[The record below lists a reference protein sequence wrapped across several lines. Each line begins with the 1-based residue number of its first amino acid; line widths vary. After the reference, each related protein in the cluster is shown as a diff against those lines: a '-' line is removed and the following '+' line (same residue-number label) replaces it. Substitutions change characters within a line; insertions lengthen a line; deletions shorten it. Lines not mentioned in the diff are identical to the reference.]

1 MARLLKYKIGVGRRL
16 LAFLI
21 AMLLMTSYIN
31 IISPFISF
39 AKGEDI
45 ITETESQKITN
56 FSVHLV
62 SGANNIGTDDNSDY
76 VWVATKHDAK
86 HRFVYQMDYDL
97 SGEGFLEPNTVQ
109 FVIPK
114 YIIKDRNNNWANNY
128 ELAIP
133 IDTDVPEN
141 DNENIFVYKEDG
153 NNILVYNRLQVSAA
167 EKGSIQFA
175 YDTNK
180 SMLDYVDMRPSEI
193 LYAEFNIDKNVN
205 EHLHTVD
212 DITRVKID
220 TTATIGSSSQSCEL
234 YENWKSSWGNASDFG
249 ISNPNNYYYL
259 YWTITTNESFVTQ
272 PYTFRIN
279 SDTVNGSNGNA
290 DFVAVRM
297 KNSGAFSQNFYDS
310 STYRLA
316 TGEVNHYVITKHLK
330 SAYQDLDEYNITN
343 STVISLHPIDN
354 IDNDTQTISSGNYK
368 VKPTEDHTPIYPINS
383 LSFIKSGVNSSSL
396 SIMNNPANYELND
409 FMDGAINDIHSNM
422 TYNLNM
428 SADAYSF
435 TLANDSNIENIES
448 YGQKPIKYTI
458 TDEDFYLNDSITD
471 DSIRNNTL
479 PNDLRKLTYNDFE
492 ITSFNYG
499 ITVQSASWVDY
510 RFVGRPATS
519 NDFENNNTLDFYAK
533 FGSNNNWIKIGSKNM
548 KTNAITKDNNY
559 VKYFSGN
566 SVEFKDNV
574 LCVGIKVETSNK
586 LYSTNINIIPQCK
599 LKKSDYVR
607 NTINNAIN
615 NNEPKIWMTNKANC
629 TMSVDNEEFFNSDR
643 YARNIIVGY
652 TKVSNINKK
661 SSFVQVNKVKKL
673 VTVGWQASISESY
686 MTQNGLCYV
695 KQNSGKFYDLLPAG
709 ADVDRSTI
717 VISTNEQLKQSDY
730 DVQTI
735 PNYKG
740 SGRTLMIV
748 NIKVPT
754 ESTYTISYSS
764 IHSIESLYDY
774 GVTIRNTLAYET
786 GNDVIANGYPDNG
799 GTIIDA
805 DLMNDLDSFTDDNK
819 FIYTDSSRVIEL
831 LFAVSSGLTKMVK
844 AHGDIYFK
852 RNTTVHENHLYTYR
866 LRYAND
872 FSTRAKNMIFYDNIE
887 NYTGSVW
894 QGELQSIDVS
904 QIKNKGVSPIIYLS
918 DKNVDIGVSA
928 NRNLNNDSIW
938 TTIDNFD
945 DISKAKSIAI
955 DLSKKDDNSEFVL
968 NQSESVVI
976 LLNMLSPDTDP
987 GESLSSDK
995 IPAKAL
1001 NSVYLDSDMMKVF
1014 PGQTYNH
1021 NLLHWN
1027 NDIVEFK
1034 TMGDILLSKV
1044 DARDNITP
1052 VKDISFSLIGVS
1064 DYGTTV
1070 NETKESDVNGL
1081 IDFKDIEKGSYTLTE
1096 TSGSKDYQKIN
1107 ETINVVIN
1115 ADGSVSYNGET
1126 LGKNSRFVISD
1137 EPRIHTDIKFTKRDT
1152 TNKNKRIAGVKFHLY
1167 GTSEYNNFVS
1177 KTAISD
1183 NYGNVVFEDIEL
1195 GHYELEELTVADGY
1209 IEDNS
1214 IYKVFINEQGKYSIN
1229 GSIMEK
1235 DGTLSIYNEPYHS
1248 FTIQK
1253 ESFTEMAGI
1262 AMPVEGAVFIL
1273 VGNSDRGTSVNMT
1286 RTSGANGKLTFSGLE
1301 SGSSYILKEIEA
1313 PDGYAIDDVEH
1324 IVKITKN
1331 GNITISGLNKN
1342 SYGEF
1347 IVKDKEDS
1355 TVTVTKKWVDNE
1367 TNETRTVEPK
1377 IHLGVN
1383 ESVPVAY
1390 FGSNLSNNSY
1400 YGNSVLNLLTSSN
1413 NIKAFK
1419 PFTGTKEEAL
1429 SAFKSNVSR
1438 RIDDGTTDYRIY
1450 AWYISDSS
1458 KHDYGT
1464 VYWWSDAK
1472 VVYLTNDSHALFNG
1486 LTSIRTVDVTDID
1499 ISKVTD
1505 MSYMFYNTQNLNN
1518 IIGIEN
1524 WDVSNVTDMSNMFY
1538 YCSKYL

>member
-62 SGANNIGTDDNSDY
+62 SGANNIGTDDNLDY

-234 YENWKSSWGNASDFG
+234 YETWKSSWGNASDFG
-249 ISNPNNYYYL
+249 ISNPDDYYYL
-259 YWTITTNESFVTQ
+259 YWKIKTKISFVTQ
-272 PYTFRIN
+272 PYTFRFN
-279 SDTVNGSNGNA
+279 SDTVTGSNGNA

-297 KNSGAFSQNFYDS
+297 GEYGNFSSSFIDS
-310 STYRLA
+310 NIYRMVNVD
-316 TGEVNHYVITKHLK
+316 GEINQYVITKHLK
-330 SAYQDLDEYNITN
+330 STYGNLEEYYIKN
-343 STVISLHPIDN
+343 SSVISLHPIDN
-354 IDNDTQTISSGNYK
+354 IDSNTEAISSGTYNMK
-368 VKPTEDHTPIYPINS
+368 RNNGHAIEYPITS
-383 LSFIKSGVNSSSL
+383 LYFMKYGYNTWSNTLSL
-396 SIMNNPANYELND
+396 KNQPVNYELSEFTDNNID
-409 FMDGAINDIHSNM
+409 NIHNNM
-422 TYNLNM
+422 SYNINM
-428 SADAYSF
+428 SAYAYLF
-435 TLANDSNIENIES
+435 TIQDGYRKEDTEY
-448 YGQKPIKYTI
+448 YGCKDIKYSI

-471 DSIRNNTL
+471 DNIRNNIL

-492 ITSFNYG
+492 ITSFNYD
-499 ITVQSASWVDY
+499 IAIQSASWIDY

-586 LYSTNINIIPQCK
+586 LYSTNINIKPKYK
-599 LKKSDYVR
+599 LKNSDYVKNIA
-607 NTINNAIN
+607 NTAVNSGD
-615 NNEPKIWMTNKANC
+615 PKIWVTNKANC
-629 TMSVDNEEFFNSDR
+629 KMSVDDTEFFNSDK

-652 TKVSNINKK
+652 IKVSKINKN
-661 SSFVQVNKVKKL
+661 SSFVNINKVKKL
-673 VTVGWQASISESY
+673 VNVGWNASVSESY
-686 MTQNGLCYV
+686 NTQNGICYV
-695 KQNSGKFYDLLPAG
+695 KQESGKFYDLLPVG
-709 ADVDRSTI
+709 SDVNKSTI
-717 VISTNEQLKQSDY
+717 TVKAGKELNQSDY

-735 PNYKG
+735 TNYKG
-740 SGRTLMIV
+740 TGRTLLII
-748 NIKVPT
+748 NIKVAT
-754 ESTYTISYSS
+754 ETQYNISYSTV
-764 IHSIESLYDY
+764 HSMESLYDY
-774 GVTIRNTLAYET
+774 GTTVRNTLAYET
-786 GNDVIANGYPDNG
+786 GNNVIANGFADNG
-799 GTIIDA
+799 GDIIDA
-805 DLMNDLDSFTDDNK
+805 DIMNDLDSSTDDSR
-819 FIYTDSSRVIEL
+819 FIYTDSSRILDL
-831 LFAVSSGLTKMVK
+831 LFAVNSGLTKMVK
-844 AHGDIYFK
+844 ASSDTYFS
-852 RNTTVHENHLYTYR
+852 RNTTVHQSNYYTYR

-872 FSTRAKNMIFYDNIE
+872 FSTRAKNIIFYDNIE
-887 NYTGSVW
+887 NYTGSIW

-938 TTIDNFD
+938 TTMDNFGD
-945 DISKAKSIAI
+945 LSKAKSIAI
-955 DLSKKDDNSEFVL
+955 DLSKKDDNSDFVL

-1001 NSVYLDSDMMKVF
+1001 NSVYLDSDMMTVF
-1014 PGQTYNH
+1014 SGQTYNH
-1021 NLLHWN
+1021 NLLHWYK
-1027 NDIVEFK
+1027 DTVEYK
-1034 TMGDILLSKV
+1034 TMGDVLISKV

-1064 DYGTTV
+1064 NYGTV
-1070 NETKESDVNGL
+1070 VSEEKESDINGL

-1115 ADGSVSYNGET
+1115 ADGSVSYNGNT
-1126 LGKNSRFVISD
+1126 LGKNARYVISD
-1137 EPRIHTDIKFTKRDT
+1137 EPRIHTDIKFTKRDI
-1152 TNKNKRIAGVKFHLY
+1152 TNKSKRIAGVKFHLY

-1177 KTAISD
+1177 KTAVSD
-1183 NYGNVVFEDIEL
+1183 NYGNVV
-1195 GHYELEELTVADGY
+1195 
-1209 IEDNS
+1209 
-1214 IYKVFINEQGKYSIN
+1214 
-1229 GSIMEK
+1229 
-1235 DGTLSIYNEPYHS
+1235 
-1248 FTIQK
+1248 
-1253 ESFTEMAGI
+1253 
-1262 AMPVEGAVFIL
+1262 
-1273 VGNSDRGTSVNMT
+1273 
-1286 RTSGANGKLTFSGLE
+1286 
-1301 SGSSYILKEIEA
+1301 
-1313 PDGYAIDDVEH
+1313 
-1324 IVKITKN
+1324 
-1331 GNITISGLNKN
+1331 
-1342 SYGEF
+1342 
-1347 IVKDKEDS
+1347 
-1355 TVTVTKKWVDNE
+1355 
-1367 TNETRTVEPK
+1367 
-1377 IHLGVN
+1377 
-1383 ESVPVAY
+1383 
-1390 FGSNLSNNSY
+1390 
-1400 YGNSVLNLLTSSN
+1400 
-1413 NIKAFK
+1413 
-1419 PFTGTKEEAL
+1419 
-1429 SAFKSNVSR
+1429 
-1438 RIDDGTTDYRIY
+1438 
-1450 AWYISDSS
+1450 
-1458 KHDYGT
+1458 
-1464 VYWWSDAK
+1464 
-1472 VVYLTNDSHALFNG
+1472 
-1486 LTSIRTVDVTDID
+1486 
-1499 ISKVTD
+1499 
-1505 MSYMFYNTQNLNN
+1505 
-1518 IIGIEN
+1518 
-1524 WDVSNVTDMSNMFY
+1524 
-1538 YCSKYL
+1538 